1 MKLFRSDLTR
11 TRIFA
16 GLFALGLLGAAQAQ
30 GQAQWPDHAIR
41 FVVPFTP
48 GGGTD
53 TVSRNLADKIARE
66 THWNFVVENKAG
78 AGGNIGMDAVAK
90 SRPDGYTVGMGQT
103 SNLAINPAIMPSMP
117 FNAATDFTP
126 VALVAEV
133 PMLVVVP
140 EQSPYRTLA
149 ELIAAAKAR
158 PGELRQATPGLG
170 TVGHLAGELLGQRAG
185 YRILI
190 VPYKGASPALTD
202 LMGGQTDFMM
212 ATPQGSVPLITG
224 GKLRALAVT
233 SARRVAALPDVPTVA
248 ESGYPDFAAVDWKV
262 LVAAAGTPNAI
273 VERLNAAVNAALKTP
288 ALIEQLNAEGSSP
301 MGGSPEDARKYVLS
315 EQTQWAKLIHES
327 DIRF

>member
-1 MKLFRSDLTR
+1 MLRRDLLR
-11 TRIFA
+11 CRLLA
-16 GLFALGLLGAAQAQ
+16 GLIGLGTIGSAQA
-30 GQAQWPDHAIR
+30 QAQWPDHPIR

-53 TVSRNLADKIARE
+53 AVSRNLADKLARE
-66 THWNFVVENKAG
+66 THWTFVVENKAG
-78 AGGNIGMDAVAK
+78 AGGNIGLDAVAK

-117 FNAATDFTP
+117 FDATADFSA

-133 PMLVVVP
+133 PMVVVVS
-140 EQSPYRTLA
+140 EHSPYRTLA
-149 ELIAAAKAR
+149 ELIAAAKAK

-212 ATPQGSVPLITG
+212 ATPQGSISLITG
-224 GKLRALAVT
+224 AKLRALAVT
-233 SARRVAALPDVPTVA
+233 SARRIAVLPDVPTIA
-248 ESGYPDFAAVDWKV
+248 ESGYPGFAAVDWKV
-262 LVAAAGTPNAI
+262 VVAAAKTPPEV
-273 VERLNAAVNAALKTP
+273 VERLNTAINVALKNP

-301 MGGSPEDARKYVLS
+301 MGGTPEDARKYVLS
-315 EQTQWAKLIHES
+315 EQAQWAKLIRES
-327 DIRF
+327 DIKF

>member
-1 MKLFRSDLTR
+1 MMPAWRDRLRLCVV
-11 TRIFA
+11 
-16 GLFALGLLGAAQAQ
+16 AAQLISLCGFDSAAFAQ
-30 GQAQWPDHAIR
+30 PQWPDHPIR
-41 FVVPFTP
+41 FIVPFTP

-53 TVSRNLADKIARE
+53 TVSRSLTDKLARE

-78 AGGNIGMDAVAK
+78 AGGDIGLDAVAK

-117 FNAATDFTP
+117 FDAAADFSV

-133 PMLVVVP
+133 PMVVVVS
-140 EQSPYRTLA
+140 ENSPYRTLA

-158 PGELRQATPGLG
+158 PGALRHATPGLG
-170 TVGHLAGELLGQRAG
+170 TVGHLAAELLGQRAG
-185 YRILI
+185 YQILT

-212 ATPQGSVPLITG
+212 ATPQGSIPLIKG

-233 SARRVAALPDVPTVA
+233 SAHRLAALPDVPTIA
-248 ESGYPDFAAVDWKV
+248 ESGYPGFAAVDWKV
-262 LVAAAGTPNAI
+262 VVTAAKTPPEI
-273 VERLNAAVNAALKTP
+273 VGRLNAAINVALKNP

-315 EQTQWAKLIHES
+315 EQAQWAKLIR
-327 DIRF
+327 DNGIRF